1 MNTKAKNLF
10 LFVVLLCSMLCFGV
24 TSEVS
29 AQSYSG
35 QCKFYTAQNFSGGFS
50 SIYGQGGTSNIYT
63 ASSSYSY
70 GYANYST
77 VALPFDFNYDSV
89 TYTAGSTFYTYW
101 NGAVGF
107 AANGNYNYGNGISN
121 ANFPNLI
128 MPWSHA
134 YACTVGGGS
143 GGGIYYQ
150 TTGLPGSRVFTIE
163 YKNYAI
169 YGYYGYYYGYTMGMQ
184 VKMYEGTNNIEFL
197 YNGNNQYMY
206 YGYKSSI
213 GINGNPSS
221 SDYKAYQTATDFN
234 FSTYYSPATN
244 IRYLCP
250 LKPLNVQLS
259 TSPKTIDYG
268 AQSTGFTTNANVGVT
283 HVGTEGTLTILASTL
298 VGIVGNPDF
307 TVVSIPPNPIG
318 IGASDVVT
326 VAFTPIADGPRTA
339 ILTIKSNGKD
349 SANQT
354 INLKGIGLAPLIGV
368 DTNIRFKKTLTKM
381 GATRT
386 ETVIIKDIGSAAL
399 YWTAFPISGIEADQY
414 VVTRFPANPIPPG
427 GKDSLWIT
435 YVPTREG
442 QHAATLTLQTNALNK
457 PNLDIALIGRSTLP
471 HIVVTSPLMSFD
483 SVGQGDTL
491 CRNLTIYNP
500 GSDTLILSNNL
511 MVSNEGDFL
520 LTPLSG
526 THTSIAPDKTEV
538 INVCFAPRQA
548 GTRSGRFVLQ
558 TNIIPTFEPVR
569 RDTAGTVLVDFTGNG
584 VPFGVFAQS
593 LVGGTNDSALIG
605 TQVCRPDTIKNN
617 GDADILV
624 KSWAITGTDK
634 SDFAVSGATLPFT
647 LKARSTKVVTIC
659 GTPSAKGLRNG
670 TLTLNGTSNG
680 RNLALTAP
688 LRVFGQNVCAT
699 PAPGSLFT
707 DHKVVE
713 NSDSTMCVTVTNCGN
728 VPATYTATLPN
739 GADYALV
746 APTTSP
752 VVAPGA
758 TTTFCVKFHPVARGL
773 SNGTMVISTANL
785 TDISVPLAGVGAC
798 ANVIADAPTI
808 PAANAGGHT
817 TFTVN
822 IQNSG
827 NYDWTPGTP
836 VITPNDGIYTLGAI
850 TTITAGGNIAPTVKY
865 DPKDINK
872 LYTAKI
878 TFPNAVPAC
887 ATALEINLSQ
897 STGATSVR
905 QNTEQDGF
913 ALGQNYP
920 NPFGGLTSFTYT
932 TPTESVISLTVS
944 DITGKV
950 VKTISNGRISSGEHI
965 VTLDANELTSGT
977 YIVTLA
983 SGTVT
988 LTRQIVVAK

>member
-1 MNTKAKNLF
+1 MTTQTKNLF
-10 LFVVLLCSMLCFGV
+10 LFIVLLCSMLCFGA

-29 AQSYSG
+29 AQTYTG
-35 QCKFYTAQNFSGGFS
+35 QCKNYTAQNFSGGFS
-50 SIYGQGGTSNIYT
+50 SIYGQAGTNLLYT
-63 ASSSYSY
+63 APSTYTY
-70 GYANYST
+70 GYASYST
-77 VALPFDFNYDSV
+77 VPLPFDFNYDSV
-89 TYTAGSTFYTYW
+89 AYTAGSTYYVYW
-101 NGAVGF
+101 NGASGF
-107 AANGNYNYGNGISN
+107 AANNTYNAGNGISN
-121 ANFPNLI
+121 SSFPNLM
-128 MPWSHA
+128 MPWSHI
-134 YACTVGGGS
+134 YASTVNGDA

-150 TTGLPGSRVFTIE
+150 TTGSVGSRIFTIE

-169 YGYYGYYYGYTMGMQ
+169 YGFYGYYYGYTMGMQ
-184 VKMYEGTNNIEFL
+184 VKLYEGTNVIEFL
-197 YNGNNQYMY
+197 YNGTNQYMY
-206 YGYKSSI
+206 YGYKTSI

-221 SDYKAYQTATDFN
+221 SDYKAYQTSTDYV

-244 IRYLCP
+244 IRYICP

-298 VGIVGNPDF
+298 VSIVGNPDF
-307 TVVSIPPNPIG
+307 TVVSIPASPIG
-318 IGASDVVT
+318 IGLSDVVT

-471 HIVVTSPLMSFD
+471 HIVVTPPLMLFD
-483 SVGQGDTL
+483 SVGQGDTV
-491 CRNLTIYNP
+491 CKNLTIYNP
-500 GSDTLILSNNL
+500 GSDTLVISNNL

-526 THTSIAPDKTEV
+526 THTSIAPDKSEV
-538 INVCFAPRQA
+538 INVCFAPKQS
-548 GTRSGRFVLQ
+548 GTRTGRFVLQ
-558 TNIIPTFEPVR
+558 TNIIPTFEQIR
-569 RDTAGTVLVDFTGNG
+569 RDTAGTILIDFSGNG
-584 VPFGVFAQS
+584 VPFGIFAQS

-605 TQVCRPDTIKNN
+605 TQVCRQDTIKNN

-624 KSWAITGTDK
+624 KSLAITGTDK
-634 SDFAVSGATLPFT
+634 ADFTVSGATLPFT
-647 LKARSTKVVTIC
+647 LKARSTRVLTIC
-659 GTPSAKGLRNG
+659 ATPSAKGLRNG
-670 TLTLNGTSNG
+670 SLNLNGTSNG
-680 RNLALTAP
+680 RSLSLSSALK
-688 LRVFGQNVCAT
+688 VFGQEVCAT
-699 PAPGSLFT
+699 PAPGTLFT
-707 DHKVVE
+707 DQKVVE

-739 GADYALV
+739 GADYTLV
-746 APTTSP
+746 APTTSA
-752 VVAPGA
+752 VIAPGA
-758 TTTFCVKFHPVARGL
+758 TTTFCVKFHPVAMGI
-773 SNGTMVISTANL
+773 SNGTVVISTPNL
-785 TDISVPLAGVGAC
+785 ADIAVPLAGVGAC
-798 ANVIADAPTI
+798 ANVHADAPII
-808 PAANAGGHT
+808 PPANAGGHT

-822 IQNSG
+822 IQNNG

-850 TTITAGGNIAPTVKY
+850 ATIPAGGNIQPSIKY

-887 ATALEINLSQ
+887 AAALEINLSQ

-920 NPFGGLTSFTYT
+920 NPFGASTSFTYT
-932 TPTESVISLTVS
+932 TPTESVISLTLS

-950 VKTISNGRISSGEHI
+950 VKTIANGRISSGVHI
-965 VTLDANELTSGT
+965 VGLDANELTSGT

-983 SGTVT
+983 SATVT